1 MRFAHFSIPWCAAAA
16 LTAALPI
23 AGAQAA
29 PPSHSSHSGHATPA
43 DSTAPDWLQPSAPS
57 RPLRYLPLP
66 ASGGV
71 EQASTAWPAANAAVG
86 QFPRGHADV
95 LQWEKSQAAAA
106 QGTAA
111 PAPSAPAAAHGH
123 YPHGGQR

>member
-1 MRFAHFSIPWCAAAA
+1 MRCAHFSIPWCAAAA

-23 AGAQAA
+23 AGAQTAQ
-29 PPSHSSHSGHATPA
+29 PHHSSHSGHAAPA

-57 RPLRYLPLP
+57 RPLRYQPLP

-95 LQWEKSQAAAA
+95 LQWEKSQAA
-106 QGTAA
+106 TT
-111 PAPSAPAAAHGH
+111 PTSAPAAPSAAHGPH
-123 YPHGGQR
+123 AHGGQP